1 MPVQSRK
8 EWDWNVL
15 NSKIAQTSV
24 VSRQTDFRIF
34 VQESLKG
41 WRSIQSS
48 CICDIIYFCKISD
61 TRAALFWID
70 EEKSIRIILKNR
82 PHTSIHVP
90 MSWKLNGV
98 VVAALAFSCF
108 IDLHQRAHKQM
119 LNLKIVVR
127 FVSPNKWN
135 KYESCTWCSKRPT
148 FLAKKRRTAHCNEIS
163 VIKQASHC
171 WSSYSRRWPR
181 SRSHDSHLP
190 LNASD
195 SSLRWGGE
203 YIERKSGGM
212 KNIREFW
219 DRAANSRCCAGLVIF
234 NQMMPSHQLP
244 FLPNTLKDYNRV
256 CWYQRKKKSNLT
268 CRTRLNSLKLAI
280 KNSDGH
286 LSHDRVSLSV
296 SRQNSTRL

>member
-1 MPVQSRK
+1 MNRVRDAANGPHS
-8 EWDWNVL
+8 
-15 NSKIAQTSV
+15 
-24 VSRQTDFRIF
+24 
-34 VQESLKG
+34 SLKNDVPLIVT
-41 WRSIQSS
+41 RS
-48 CICDIIYFCKISD
+48 
-61 TRAALFWID
+61 AL
-70 EEKSIRIILKNR
+70 S
-82 PHTSIHVP
+82 
-90 MSWKLNGV
+90 
-98 VVAALAFSCF
+98 
-108 IDLHQRAHKQM
+108 
-119 LNLKIVVR
+119 
-127 FVSPNKWN
+127 NKH
-135 KYESCTWCSKRPT
+135 
-148 FLAKKRRTAHCNEIS
+148 RTAGP
-163 VIKQASHC
+163 
-171 WSSYSRRWPR
+171 RRWPR